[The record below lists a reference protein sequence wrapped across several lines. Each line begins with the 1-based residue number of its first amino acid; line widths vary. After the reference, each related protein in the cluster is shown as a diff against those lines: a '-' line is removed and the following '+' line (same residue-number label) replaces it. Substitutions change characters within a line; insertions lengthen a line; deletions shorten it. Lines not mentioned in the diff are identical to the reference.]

1 VRYVY
6 QQGSAFCI
14 ISELNFL
21 LGNFYLP
28 TQIQHI
34 FLLTATRGLPTMK
47 TITID
52 LNYDATNKPTKNGLM
67 MFSWATAGC

>member
-1 VRYVY
+1 
-6 QQGSAFCI
+6 
-14 ISELNFL
+14 
-21 LGNFYLP
+21 
-28 TQIQHI
+28 
-34 FLLTATRGLPTMK
+34 MK